1 VTGQGVIG
9 RDCAWCGRPA
19 VCELEIQPA
28 QYRMVG
34 RVDPIIGDRSAY
46 QRLVHAAIVVA
57 VCDEHQQITSG
68 QRPPVVVPCQ
78 RQASEV
84 EQLGLFAVDAESRL
98 RTATYRETGR

>member
-1 VTGQGVIG
+1 VTGLGVVG
-9 RDCAWCGRPA
+9 CHCAWCGRPA
-19 VCELEIQPA
+19 VCELEIQAA

-57 VCDEHQQITSG
+57 VCDTHQQITRG
-68 QRPPVVVPCQ
+68 QHPPVAVSCP

-84 EQLGLFAVDAESRL
+84 EQLGLFAVGADARL
-98 RTATYRETGR
+98 RNALDREIDG